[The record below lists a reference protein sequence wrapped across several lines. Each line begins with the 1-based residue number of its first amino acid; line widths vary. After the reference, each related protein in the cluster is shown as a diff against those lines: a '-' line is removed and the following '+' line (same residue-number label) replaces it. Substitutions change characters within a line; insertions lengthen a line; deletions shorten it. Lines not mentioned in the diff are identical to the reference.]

1 MKSFDKEFTKFV
13 KTNNHNLDIILPV
26 ILGSL
31 ILFFII
37 FGFINKKKENYS
49 NNGEEEPENKS
60 NFPWWGY
67 LTVILFSFII
77 IYLIYVSFKN
87 TTFLS
92 SGKKSNKGRGR
103 EQYPGDSVV
112 KGYFEGAEQLLKND
126 GYKKLKSK

>member
-1 MKSFDKEFTKFV
+1 MG
-13 KTNNHNLDIILPV
+13 L
-26 ILGSL
+26 L

-37 FGFINKKKENYS
+37 VALINKKKENYS

-87 TTFLS
+87 TTFIS
-92 SGKKSNKGRGR
+92 SGNKSTKAKSRGR
-103 EQYPGDSVV
+103 
-112 KGYFEGAEQLLKND
+112 
-126 GYKKLKSK
+126 

>member
-13 KTNNHNLDIILPV
+13 KTNNDNLDIILPV
-26 ILGSL
+26 ILGLL

-37 FGFINKKKENYS
+37 IDVINKTKENYS
-49 NNGEEEPENKS
+49 RNGEEECDKIS
-60 NFPWWGY
+60 NIWGWGY
-67 LTVILFSFII
+67 LIVILFSFII

-87 TTFLS
+87 TTFIS

-103 EQYPGDSVV
+103 QQYPGDSVV